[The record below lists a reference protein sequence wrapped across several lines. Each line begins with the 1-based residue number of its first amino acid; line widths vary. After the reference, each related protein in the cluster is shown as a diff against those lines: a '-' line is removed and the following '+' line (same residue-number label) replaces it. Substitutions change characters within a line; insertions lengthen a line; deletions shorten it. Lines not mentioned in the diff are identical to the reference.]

1 MLIPV
6 TSREFVGRL
15 LLVGP
20 WAAGSVWAAG
30 VLMPGGGTAVLVLTG
45 TLVAVLV
52 AADQMPSSPPPRW
65 GVWPSVAMAFL
76 LAAACVVAAV
86 VRGDALAAGPAVL
99 LLGGAPLAWRLRET
113 PASV

>member
-1 MLIPV
+1 MLLA
-6 TSREFVGRL
+6 GDL
-15 LLVGP
+15 L
-20 WAAGSVWAAG
+20 
-30 VLMPGGGTAVLVLTG
+30 
-45 TLVAVLV
+45 
-52 AADQMPSSPPPRW
+52 PSSPPPRW
-65 GVWPSVAMAFL
+65 GVWPVLTPACL